1 MNTPRVNWKPALA
14 SHLVGLG
21 AFRDTPFCLVDVGN
35 RAFGVATG
43 PPASGG
49 VAARGGGSALVSGK
63 EDLGRGELKSVPMS
77 RDAAGTSTSA
87 CATARMAVLYYK

>member
-1 MNTPRVNWKPALA
+1 MDEHPSCELEAG
-14 SHLVGLG
+14 VGEPSGRAG

-43 PPASGG
+43 PPASAELLRA
-49 VAARGGGSALVSGK
+49 VEDRVVSGK